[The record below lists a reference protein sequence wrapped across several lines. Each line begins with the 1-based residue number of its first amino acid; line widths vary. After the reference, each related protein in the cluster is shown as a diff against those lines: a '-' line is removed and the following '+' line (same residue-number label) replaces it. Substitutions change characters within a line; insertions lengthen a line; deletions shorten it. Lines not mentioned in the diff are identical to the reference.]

1 LCGVVLL
8 ATAFW
13 FVGRERNLLD
23 AALVACAVAV
33 SGAVQTYKLVVGFPD
48 PLSFALLLL
57 AIAAVRKPALFWCIN
72 GLSLLNHEMLLFFVP
87 WLLWQRR
94 LAGGRWQSDV
104 IGLAVVGALYA
115 GFRLWVGAHVPQAT
129 LDANWYAGKSL
140 FPLGTIWLWLL
151 SFVYWATDFGPLLAV
166 IAYGLWAVPRRGFAV
181 GFALFLG
188 GIFAIYAVV
197 YVYDFF
203 RFGSA
208 LCVPLVLAAMR
219 LLEERRGRWI
229 LAIFVLL
236 TAISYAAWHPGAGHV
251 LGRPEGYVQVCDI
264 DRITIETCA
273 LPDGTVDFTRLFTGV
288 VPRIWPLLAGVTL
301 EWLALLGIGYWL
313 ARRATSLRR

>member
-1 LCGVVLL
+1 M
-8 ATAFW
+8 
-13 FVGRERNLLD
+13 
-23 AALVACAVAV
+23 
-33 SGAVQTYKLVVGFPD
+33 
-48 PLSFALLLL
+48 
-57 AIAAVRKPALFWCIN
+57 LFR
-72 GLSLLNHEMLLFFVP
+72 S
-87 WLLWQRR
+87 
-94 LAGGRWQSDV
+94 
-104 IGLAVVGALYA
+104 
-115 GFRLWVGAHVPQAT
+115 
-129 LDANWYAGKSL
+129 
-140 FPLGTIWLWLL
+140 
-151 SFVYWATDFGPLLAV
+151 
-166 IAYGLWAVPRRGFAV
+166 
-181 GFALFLG
+181 FLG

-301 EWLALLGIGYWL
+301 ECLALLGIGYWL